1 MPRLAAQAEEQ
12 LKPAVGGLLSN
23 AQIGTILNRDKL
35 LAEAVPKAAPRA
47 PAVSEPAPQAEW
59 ADRQY
64 EQSLI
69 SATASAISSR
79 VVAPSTPWESAPLAD
94 GQALEDLR
102 RGGHRAH
109 RVRDDTQLRF
119 RGVEQGL
126 GQGVRE
132 HHAGRAG
139 YRRSRTRLR
148 RERAAG

>member
-23 AQIGTILNRDKL
+23 AQLGTILNRDKL

-79 VVAPSTPWESAPLAD
+79 VVAPSRGLQSTPLTGPESGSPPVCVP
-94 GQALEDLR
+94 R
-102 RGGHRAH
+102 PIRGLPSWISTISNTA
-109 RVRDDTQLRF
+109 
-119 RGVEQGL
+119 
-126 GQGVRE
+126 
-132 HHAGRAG
+132 
-139 YRRSRTRLR
+139 SP
-148 RERAAG
+148 